1 MQSTMNQENGV
12 LRLAVSGR
20 LDTVT
25 SAELTEKLDEIDY
38 ENVDIEFDFTEVEYI
53 SSAGLRLVIAL
64 QKQTTET
71 GNKLVIKNINKV
83 VAEVFKVSGFDKA
96 LTIV

>member
-1 MQSTMNQENGV
+1 MQSTIKKENG
-12 LRLAVSGR
+12 LLTIAVQGR

-25 SAELTEKLDEIDY
+25 SAELKAKLDEVGYDQ
-38 ENVDIEFDFTEVEYI
+38 VDVDFDFAQVDYI

-64 QKQTTET
+64 QKQVMKT
-71 GNKLVIKNINKV
+71 GNRLVIRNINKV

>member
-1 MQSTMNQENGV
+1 MQSTINKENGV

-25 SAELTEKLDEIDY
+25 SAELKEKLDEIDY

-64 QKQTTET
+64 QKQTTGT

-83 VAEVFKVSGFDKA
+83 VAEVFKVSGLNKV

>member
-1 MQSTMNQENGV
+1 MQSTINKENGV
-12 LRLAVSGR
+12 LNIAVSGR

-25 SAELTEKLDEIDY
+25 SAELKEKLDQVDY
-38 ENVDIEFDFTEVEYI
+38 ENVDIDFDFANVEYI

-83 VAEVFKVSGFDKA
+83 VAEVFKVSGLNKV
-96 LTIV
+96 LTVI

>member
-1 MQSTMNQENGV
+1 MQSTINKENGV
-12 LRLAVSGR
+12 LSIAVSGR

-25 SAELTEKLDEIDY
+25 SAELKEKLDGVDF
-38 ENVDIEFDFTEVEYI
+38 ENVDIDFDFAEVEYI

-64 QKQTTET
+64 QKQTAET
-71 GNKLVIKNINKV
+71 KNKLVIKNINKV
-83 VAEVFKVSGFDKA
+83 VAEVFKVSGLDKI

>member
-1 MQSTMNQENGV
+1 MQSNIKKENGV
-12 LRLAVSGR
+12 LTIAVQGR

-25 SAELTEKLDEIDY
+25 SAELKAKLDEVGYDQ
-38 ENVDIEFDFTEVEYI
+38 VDIDFDFTQVEYI

-64 QKQTTET
+64 QKQVLET
-71 GNKLVIKNINKV
+71 GNQLVIRNINKV

-96 LTIV
+96 LKIV

>member
-1 MQSTMNQENGV
+1 MQSTIKKENGV
-12 LRLAVSGR
+12 LTIAVQGR

-25 SAELTEKLDEIDY
+25 SAELKAKLDELGYDQ
-38 ENVDIEFDFTEVEYI
+38 VDVDFDFAQVEYI

-64 QKQTTET
+64 QKQVMET
-71 GNKLVIKNINKV
+71 GNRLIIRNINKV

>member
-1 MQSTMNQENGV
+1 MQSTIKKGNGV
-12 LRLAVSGR
+12 LTIAVQGR

-25 SAELTEKLDEIDY
+25 SAELKAKLDELGFDQ
-38 ENVDIEFDFTEVEYI
+38 VDVDFDFAQVEYI

-64 QKQTTET
+64 QKQVMET
-71 GNKLVIKNINKV
+71 GNRLVIRNINKV

>member
-83 VAEVFKVSGFDKA
+83 VAEVFKVSGLNKV

>member
-1 MQSTMNQENGV
+1 MQSTIQKENGV
-12 LRLAVSGR
+12 LTIAVQGR

-25 SAELTEKLDEIDY
+25 SAELKAKLDEVGYDQ
-38 ENVDIEFDFTEVEYI
+38 VDIDFDFTQVEYI

-64 QKQTTET
+64 QKQVLET
-71 GNKLVIKNINKV
+71 GNRLVISNINKV

-96 LTIV
+96 LHIV